1 MAVERLKKK
10 FKKKIKKK
18 IKVDLLIPPLVV
30 QKNDVFSSGIPFV
43 SMEIPS
49 IAAVLRERG
58 NAVRV
63 IDAFGE
69 KVNEFNDFDEHFM
82 LRGMTADEAA
92 SEIDGD
98 ARALIVSCNST
109 VVSNYAIPFE
119 FVREVIQ
126 KAKRAAPNLKVIAV
140 GNFATAEPRAMLA
153 AGADYVLLAEY
164 EESAPQLVDALPFPA
179 VDLLPLENYWSLGYA
194 HAPVKASAR
203 GKYLNIQTSR
213 GCPFACEFC
222 FVPSVWQRKWRPRS
236 ARIVVDEIAYYVKR
250 FGVTDFHV
258 EDHNPT
264 VDKQRLK
271 EICRELLRRGLRV
284 TLKIAAG
291 SKAETFDDE
300 TLALMARAGFV
311 YVSIS
316 PETGSPRLLKKM
328 NKPFD
333 YDYALARVKRMHSL
347 GIKTQACF
355 VLGFPGEMREDRRAT
370 EAYVKKLARAGIDE
384 LSLPIFSPV
393 PGSAESRKPAIEKPR
408 KFEHQG
414 FSPFWRK
421 DYAAVNAF
429 RKKLYLEFFVWRLVF
444 HPLASLRSVVNVF
457 TRNFETKTEMTVYRV
472 IHTRL
477 KKS

>member
-1 MAVERLKKK
+1 
-10 FKKKIKKK
+10 
-18 IKVDLLIPPLVV
+18 
-30 QKNDVFSSGIPFV
+30 
-43 SMEIPS
+43 
-49 IAAVLRERG
+49 
-58 NAVRV
+58 
-63 IDAFGE
+63 
-69 KVNEFNDFDEHFM
+69 
-82 LRGMTADEAA
+82 
-92 SEIDGD
+92 
-98 ARALIVSCNST
+98 
-109 VVSNYAIPFE
+109 VSNYAIPFE

-164 EESAPQLVDALPFPA
+164 EESAPQLVDALENAENENAAKKLAEKIDGIALEVDGKTLVRPKKRFISDLDALPFPA

-236 ARIVVDEIAYYVKR
+236 ARSVVDEIAYYVKR